1 MALIYRNGRP
11 YLYRSVRRG
20 GRVTTEYRASGE
32 VALLI
37 ARMETIERDEQ
48 DFERWQG
55 REERKR
61 FDDLERALDDLAE
74 QARTL
79 ARDALE
85 RAGYHQHRRGEWR

>member
-11 YLYRSVRRG
+11 YLYRSMRRG
-20 GRVTTEYRASGE
+20 GRVTSEYVDSGE
-32 VALLI
+32 AALLI
-37 ARMETIERDEQ
+37 AAMGNIDREKQ
-48 DFERWQG
+48 DFERWSE

-61 FDDLERALDDLAE
+61 FNDLERALDDLAE